1 MAPTAAASARVC
13 RKYWKAARI
22 AVSVPTFRAQPDK
35 QRYSAWLR
43 RELEDAGCLF
53 VKMGQWVSSRAD
65 IFPADVVDA
74 FSDLRQDVAPMPFE
88 EVRRIL
94 QEERDLDQGLGGPDG
109 LDPDRLDPHPVSS
122 GSVAQVHTAEFKGRR
137 VAVKVQRPN
146 LRQELEED
154 LGVVRTL
161 LAPLAWH
168 NPKSHADALKSL
180 AELGDTI
187 MRETDFLE
195 EAASMRLF
203 HDFAT
208 ETRDV
213 RVPRVYAAS
222 PRAIVM
228 EYVPSAPVSDPK
240 LCTALMDLFLAQ
252 FFHLGCVH
260 TDLHAGNLGVDPEG
274 RLVMYDYGSVLRC
287 PDGMRECVK
296 RLFVGYLNRDP
307 AVMLDYLVECGV
319 LVSRQPLTR
328 EQRRTLEAFVAAILD
343 YVEATDI
350 RAFHTGVRAIPVPDS
365 LPDVE
370 FRPEVFMVFRSF
382 TLLEGLCKSIDPDF
396 VLVDAMMPFAA
407 DLILDPEMHRLKF
420 EDDLRTT
427 AKLFQ

>member
-1 MAPTAAASARVC
+1 MQANRVMH
-13 RKYWKAARI
+13 KYWKAARI
-22 AVSVPTFRAQPDK
+22 AVSVPTFRVQPSK
-35 QRYSAWLR
+35 QRYAAWLR

-53 VKMGQWVSSRAD
+53 VKMGQWVSSRGD

-74 FSDLRQDVAPMPFE
+74 FSGLQQDVAPMPTAD
-88 EVRRIL
+88 VRRIL
-94 QEERDLDQGLGGPDG
+94 DEEGVALEHLEPS
-109 LDPDRLDPHPVSS
+109 PVSS
-122 GSVAQVHTAEFKGRR
+122 GSVAQVHRAVFGGKH
-137 VAVKVQRPN
+137 VAIKVQRPN
-146 LRQELEED
+146 LQHELVED

-180 AELGDTI
+180 TELGDTI

-203 HDFAT
+203 HAFAA

-213 RVPRVYAAS
+213 RVPRVYAAT

-228 EYVPSAPVSDPK
+228 EYVPSTPVADPK

-274 RLVMYDYGSVLRC
+274 RLVMYDFGSVLKC
-287 PDGMRECVK
+287 PDKMRECVK
-296 RLFVGYLNRDP
+296 RLFVGYLNREP
-307 AVMLDYLVECGV
+307 AVMLDYLVECDV
-319 LVSRQPLTR
+319 LTSRQPLTR
-328 EQRRTLEAFVAAILD
+328 EQRRTLEAFVGAILQ

-350 RAFHTGVRAIPVPDS
+350 RAFHTGVRAIPVPAS

-382 TLLEGLCKSIDPDF
+382 TLLEGLCKSIDPTF

-407 DLILDPEMHRLKF
+407 DLILDPEMHRFKL
-420 EDDLRTT
+420 EDDLRTA

>member
-1 MAPTAAASARVC
+1 MRAFAHKPAVV
-13 RKYWKAARI
+13 KYYKAARI
-22 AVSVPTFRAQPDK
+22 AISVPTFRLQPNK
-35 QRYSAWLR
+35 QRYAAWLR

-65 IFPADVVDA
+65 IFPADVVEA
-74 FSDLRQDVAPMPFE
+74 FSGLRQDVAPMPFE
-88 EVRRIL
+88 DVRRIVA
-94 QEERDLDQGLGGPDG
+94 EEGVVLDSLE
-109 LDPDRLDPHPVSS
+109 PHPVSS
-122 GSVAQVHTAEFKGRR
+122 GSVAQVHRGVYAGAP

-146 LRQELEED
+146 LQRELVED

-180 AELGDTI
+180 GELGDTI
-187 MRETDFLE
+187 MRETDFVE
-195 EAASMRLF
+195 EAANMRLF
-203 HDFAT
+203 RQFAT

-213 RVPRVYAAS
+213 RVPRVYAAT

-228 EYVPSAPVSDPK
+228 EYVPSAPVTDPR

-274 RLVMYDYGSVLRC
+274 RLVMYDFGSVLRC
-287 PDGMRECVK
+287 PDRMRECVK
-296 RLFVGYLNRDP
+296 RLFVGYLNREP
-307 AVMLDYLVECGV
+307 AVMLDYLVECDV
-319 LVSRQPLTR
+319 LTSRTPLTR
-328 EQRRTLEAFVAAILD
+328 DQRRTLEAFVGAILD
-343 YVEATDI
+343 YVESTDI
-350 RAFHTGVRAIPVPDS
+350 RQFHTGVRAIPVPAS

-382 TLLEGLCKSIDPDF
+382 TLLEGLCKSIDPNF

-407 DLILDPEMHRLKF
+407 DLVLDPEMHRLKL
-420 EDDLRTT
+420 EDDLRTA
-427 AKLFQ
+427 AKLFE